1 MITNFYHLT
10 LIFLVNCELRF
21 GRTNYSEKSIFSF
34 FPVFVQQSPMLEL
47 SCFLGQMT
55 YLN

>member
-10 LIFLVNCELRF
+10 LIFILNCELRF
-21 GRTNYSEKSIFSF
+21 GRTNYAEKSICSF
-34 FPVFVQQSPMLEL
+34 FPVFIQQSPMLEL
-47 SCFLGQMT
+47 SCFVVQMA